1 MEQLIQFF
9 GRFHPLLVHLP
20 IGILMVAVL
29 FDWLS
34 KLKRYH
40 NLSPSVGLLYL
51 LGGLGAIFSCLTGYF
66 LSQSGE
72 YEGATLQQHQWL
84 GIATATGA
92 LGMYAYKTWIS
103 KARYSLALS
112 AGLMLLLTGAGHL
125 GGSLTHGEDYL
136 VAAMPEPFRT
146 WLGVEKVKD
155 DIVIIKDVQEAIV
168 YQDIVVPILKEKCYN
183 CHNESKQKGKLRMDS
198 PEFLAKGGK
207 SKATIIKAGFPQESE
222 LIRRLLLP
230 KNDEKH
236 MPPKEKQQL
245 TENEIQ
251 LLQWWIEQGADY
263 QHPVKMLAQSES
275 IRPVLVGLT
284 SASNKA
290 IEETAIYP
298 TISLKAP
305 NAKAI
310 ATLQENRVVVL
321 PIGQQEN
328 LLSVNFVNVEVI
340 DNQHLEALAELK
352 EHIAWL
358 KWSYSKVSDQQLA
371 VLEKMTNLTKLY
383 LNNTNITDE
392 GLKYLTN
399 LPNLKYLNL
408 VGTKVTAQGIQ
419 NLAKLPNLKQLY
431 IYQTPITA
439 QEGKTLMAK
448 FPKTAIDTGGYRMPI
463 AFADSAFVGK

>member
-34 KLKRYH
+34 KLKRYQ

-51 LGGLGAIFSCLTGYF
+51 LGGVGAIFSCLTGYF

-92 LGMYAYKTWIS
+92 LGMYAYKTWTS

-112 AGLMLLLTGAGHL
+112 AALMLLLTGAGHL

-136 VAAMPEPFRT
+136 VAAMPEPFRS
-146 WLGVEKVKD
+146 WMGVEEAKD
-155 DIVIIKDVQEAIV
+155 DIVIIKNVQEAMV

-183 CHNESKQKGKLRMDS
+183 CHNDSKQKGKLRMDS

-207 SKATIIKAGFPQESE
+207 SKAIMIKAGFPQESE

-236 MPPKEKQQL
+236 MPPKEKPQL

-275 IRPVLVGLT
+275 IRPILLGLT
-284 SASNKA
+284 SASGEAKEA
-290 IEETAIYP
+290 TAIYP
-298 TISLKAP
+298 AIHLKAP
-305 NAKAI
+305 DANAI
-310 ATLQENRVVVL
+310 AALRANRVVVL

-328 LLSVNFVNVEVI
+328 LLSVNFVNVEAI
-340 DNQHLEALAELK
+340 DDQLLASLEDLK
-352 EHIAWL
+352 EHIVWL

-408 VGTKVTAQGIQ
+408 VGTKVTAQGVRT
-419 NLAKLPNLKQLY
+419 LAQLPNLRQLY
-431 IYQTPITA
+431 LYQTLIST
-439 QEGKTLMAK
+439 QEGKSLMAQ
-448 FPKTAIDTGGYRMPI
+448 FPNTTIDTGGYRMPI
-463 AFADSAFVGK
+463 ALADSMLVGE

>member
-34 KLKRYH
+34 KLKHYQ
-40 NLSPSVGLLYL
+40 NISPSVKLLYL

-72 YEGATLQQHQWL
+72 YEGTTLQQHQWL

-92 LGMYAYKTWIS
+92 LGMYVYKTWTS

-136 VAAMPEPFRT
+136 VAAMPEPFRS
-146 WLGVEKVKD
+146 WLGAEKAKAPV
-155 DIVIIKDVQEAIV
+155 VIKDVQEAIV

-207 SKATIIKAGFPQESE
+207 SKAVIIKAGLPQESE

-236 MPPKEKQQL
+236 MPPKEKPQL
-245 TENEIQ
+245 TEDEIQ

-263 QHPVKMLAQSES
+263 QQPVKMLAQSES
-275 IRPVLVGLT
+275 IRPILLGLT
-284 SASNKA
+284 SANEVA
-290 IEETAIYP
+290 TEEVAIYP
-298 TISLKAP
+298 NVNLKAP
-305 NAKAI
+305 DATAI
-310 ATLQENRVVVL
+310 AALQANRVVVL

-328 LLSVNFVNVEVI
+328 LLSVNFVNVEAI
-340 DNQHLEALAELK
+340 DDQQLALLEDLK
-352 EHIAWL
+352 EHIVWL

-371 VLEKMTNLTKLY
+371 VVEKMTNLTKLY

-392 GLKYLTN
+392 CFKYLTN

-408 VGTKVTAQGIQ
+408 VGTKVTAQGVQ
-419 NLAKLPNLKQLY
+419 TLTQLPNLKQLY
-431 IYQTPITA
+431 LYQTPITA
-439 QEGKTLMAK
+439 QEGKTLMSQ
-448 FPKTAIDTGGYRMPI
+448 FPNTAIDTGGYRMPI
-463 AFADSAFVGK
+463 VFADSMLVGE